1 MDSTRDV
8 RNRSNLPPHPPGTRT
23 HGKVAGEGV
32 SGPSGQGQPAPAGM
46 GDIGQFGDIP
56 DLSKLLPMLDGFT
69 GTDDP
74 VAPPGAPPLSPP
86 KMPFSPAEIATL
98 VAELFAKMDDAQ
110 SDAEQ
115 MGLKLD
121 DLQKQEAFRRTV
133 EKIAEAAKKIGEAL
147 HKKNA
152 VGILG
157 TIGKVLAGIA
167 AVALTVVTGG
177 LAAPLAV
184 ALIAYT
190 VIDTALT
197 IADAISQAAGGP
209 RLDLN
214 DLLQEG
220 FTKAAKLCG
229 ADDKKAAEV
238 GQWCAFGIQL
248 AITVATLALS
258 IANIARAV
266 KGTAGA
272 VTTLASKLGNG
283 AFKAVRMTGIVSQ
296 AIGGAT
302 QVTSGGLQISVAY
315 DQRDAQEAQAEKM
328 LMDAAIAVLSDMMR
342 STLDR
347 LQMIA
352 ADLSAGMKTAAET
365 VSKVG
370 QTNIAISGAGA
381 ALV

>member
-1 MDSTRDV
+1 MVDSTRDV
-8 RNRSNLPPHPPGTRT
+8 LNSRSSLLPGPASTDTDGT
-23 HGKVAGEGV
+23 GSGV
-32 SGPSGQGQPAPAGM
+32 SGPSGPGRPAPVGM
-46 GDIGQFGDIP
+46 GDIGRFGDIP
-56 DLSKLLPMLDGFT
+56 DLSDLCKTLEGFA
-69 GTDDP
+69 GADNSA
-74 VAPPGAPPLSPP
+74 APPGAPPLSLP
-86 KMPFSPAEIATL
+86 KASLSPSDIATK
-98 VAELFAKMDDAQ
+98 VADLFAKMDDAQ
-110 SDAEQ
+110 SAAEQ

-121 DLQKQEAFRRTV
+121 DLQKQEAFRRAT
-133 EKIAEAAKKIGEAL
+133 EKIMEAAKKIADAL

-197 IADAISQAAGGP
+197 IADSISQAAGGP

-220 FTKAAKLCG
+220 FTKVAKLCG
-229 ADDKKAAEV
+229 DDDKKAAAV
-238 GQWCAFGIQL
+238 GQWVAFGIQ
-248 AITVATLALS
+248 AAVTVATLAVS
-258 IANIARAV
+258 FANVARAV
-266 KGTAGA
+266 KGTASA

-296 AIGGAT
+296 ALAGAT
-302 QVTSGGLQISVAY
+302 QVTSGGLQISVGY
-315 DQRDAQEAQAEKM
+315 DQRDAQNAQAEKV
-328 LMDAAIAVLSDMMR
+328 LMDAAVAVLSDMMR

-352 ADLSAGMKTAAET
+352 ADLSSGMKAAAET

-370 QTNIAISGAGA
+370 QTNIAISGGGA